1 MRTLSI
7 TCSTFLLSCTLLT
20 GAHAAD
26 WPDTLDAAWR
36 RLPEAR
42 ASAAL
47 GDVAATR
54 REAADS
60 WFPEAPTLTI
70 GERSDRFNR
79 KRGALE
85 YETELALPLWLP
97 EQRTAS
103 RAAAESG
110 ASAQGARHDR
120 LRLLLA
126 GELRE
131 LAWSIH
137 QAGEQHRESVARLQA
152 AQALEDD
159 IERRVRVGDLARSD
173 LNLIRIERG
182 EAEADT
188 AEAEAQYAALL
199 RRWHTLTGGETLPD
213 PLLEALPES
222 MSAAVPPADDEHP
235 LLRERSAAVAAAR
248 AALALSRQ
256 TQRKPPELAVSY
268 RHERGEYGEGFA
280 GSVGIALKIPLSSAT
295 LNAPRLAED
304 NAALIAAET
313 GLEDLRRR
321 LDDERSQQQSALAA
335 AARRQALA
343 ESNRQAARDNLALFE
358 KSFALGELD
367 LTGLLRAR
375 AAAQRAD
382 SAVRKAAGDHG
393 RAIARLRQT
402 LGLLP

>member
-1 MRTLSI
+1 MRILSM
-7 TCSTFLLSCTLLT
+7 TCTFLLSYTLLT
-20 GAHAAD
+20 GAYAAD
-26 WPDTLDAAWR
+26 WQETLDAAWR

-47 GDVAATR
+47 GNVAAAR

-79 KRGALE
+79 KRGAVE

-97 EQRTAS
+97 EQRAAS

-110 ASAQGARHDR
+110 ASVQSAQHDR
-120 LRLLLA
+120 LRLQLA

-137 QAGEQHRESVARLQA
+137 QAGEQRRENNAKLQA
-152 AQALEDD
+152 TLSLEDD
-159 IERRVRVGDLARSD
+159 IARRVRAGELARSD
-173 LNLIRIERG
+173 LNLIRIERS
-182 EAEADT
+182 EAESDVAEAD
-188 AEAEAQYAALL
+188 AQHAALL
-199 RRWHTLTGGETLPD
+199 RRWHTLTGRETLPD
-213 PLLEALPES
+213 PLLETLP
-222 MSAAVPPADDEHP
+222 AAPLPDDDEHP
-235 LLRERSAAVAAAR
+235 LLRERTAAVAAAR
-248 AALALSRQ
+248 TALTLSRQ

-280 GSVGIALKIPLSSAT
+280 GSVGIALKIPLASTT

-304 NAALIAAET
+304 NATLIAAEA

-321 LDDERSQQQSALAA
+321 LDDECNQQQAALTA

-343 ESNRQAARDNLALFE
+343 EDNRRAARDNLALFE

-367 LTGLLRAR
+367 LASLLRAR
-375 AAAQRAD
+375 TAAQRAD